1 MSDRAPPPQSLLN
14 SLPQRGELQRR
25 EPAPVHLWNP
35 PLSGEMDMRI
45 ARDGT
50 WYHEGEQIRRLALAQ
65 LFSTILRLDQD
76 ARYYLVTPVE
86 RWAIQV
92 DDAPFVAVRLSV
104 SGEGEQQQLL
114 FHTSLEDEVPLDGEH
129 PLRVELDPQ
138 SGEPS
143 PYIRVRANL
152 DALISRTVFYE
163 LADLAVEA
171 EVAGVQRIGVWSGG
185 RFFPI
190 DGAD

>member
-50 WYHEGEQIRRLALAQ
+50 WYHEGDPIRRLALAQ
-65 LFSTILRLDQD
+65 LFSTILRLDED

-114 FHTSLEDEVPLDGEH
+114 FHTSLEDEVPLDVEH

>member
-50 WYHEGEQIRRLALAQ
+50 WYHEGEPIRRLALAQ

>member
-1 MSDRAPPPQSLLN
+1 MSDRAPPPQSLLK

-50 WYHEGEQIRRLALAQ
+50 WYHEGDPIRRLALAQ
-65 LFSTILRLDQD
+65 LFSTILRLDED

>member
-50 WYHEGEQIRRLALAQ
+50 WYHEGDPIRRLALAQ
-65 LFSTILRLDQD
+65 LFSTILRLDED

-143 PYIRVRANL
+143 PYIRVRVNL

>member
-45 ARDGT
+45 SRDGT
-50 WYHEGEQIRRLALAQ
+50 WYHEGDPIRRLALAQ
-65 LFSTILRLDQD
+65 LFSTILRLDED

-129 PLRVELDPQ
+129 PLRVEIDPQ

>member
-50 WYHEGEQIRRLALAQ
+50 WYHEGDPIRRLALAQ
-65 LFSTILRLDQD
+65 LFSTILRLDED

-152 DALISRTVFYE
+152 DELISRTVFYE

>member
-50 WYHEGEQIRRLALAQ
+50 WYHEGEPIRRLALAQ

-152 DALISRTVFYE
+152 DALIRRTVFYE

>member
-50 WYHEGEQIRRLALAQ
+50 WYHEGDPIRRLALAQ
-65 LFSTILRLDQD
+65 LFSTILRLDED

-129 PLRVELDPQ
+129 PLRVELDQQ

>member
-50 WYHEGEQIRRLALAQ
+50 WYHEGEPIRRLALAQ
-65 LFSTILRLDQD
+65 LFSTILRLDED

>member
-14 SLPQRGELQRR
+14 SLPQRGEFQRR

-50 WYHEGEQIRRLALAQ
+50 WYHEGDPIRRLALAQ
-65 LFSTILRLDQD
+65 LFSTILRLDED

>member
-1 MSDRAPPPQSLLN
+1 MTDRAPPPQSLLN

-50 WYHEGEQIRRLALAQ
+50 WYHEGEPIRRLALAQ
-65 LFSTILRLDQD
+65 LFSTILRLDED
-76 ARYYLVTPVE
+76 GRYYLVTPVE
-86 RWAIQV
+86 CWAIQV

-114 FHTSLEDEVPLDGEH
+114 FHTSLEDEVPLDAEH
-129 PLRVELDPQ
+129 PLRVVLDPQ

-143 PYIRVRANL
+143 PYVRVRGNL

-163 LADLAVEA
+163 LADLAVEVD
-171 EVAGVQRIGVWSGG
+171 VAGVQRIGVWSCG

-190 DGAD
+190 DGAE

>member
-50 WYHEGEQIRRLALAQ
+50 WYHEGDPIRRLALAQ

>member
-50 WYHEGEQIRRLALAQ
+50 WYHEGDPIRRLALAQ
-65 LFSTILRLDQD
+65 LFSTILRLDED

>member
-50 WYHEGEQIRRLALAQ
+50 WYHEGEPIRRLALAQ

-92 DDAPFVAVRLSV
+92 DDAPFVVVRLSV
-104 SGEGEQQQLL
+104 SGEGEQQKLL

>member
-50 WYHEGEQIRRLALAQ
+50 WYHEGDPIRRLALAQ
-65 LFSTILRLDQD
+65 LFSTILRLDED

-129 PLRVELDPQ
+129 PLRVEIDPQ

>member
-45 ARDGT
+45 SRDGT
-50 WYHEGEQIRRLALAQ
+50 WYHEGDPIRRLALAQ
-65 LFSTILRLDQD
+65 LFSTILRLDED

>member
-50 WYHEGEQIRRLALAQ
+50 WYHEGEPIRRLALAQ

-138 SGEPS
+138 SGGAVS
-143 PYIRVRANL
+143 L
-152 DALISRTVFYE
+152 HQSSRQSGRT
-163 LADLAVEA
+163 DKSH
-171 EVAGVQRIGVWSGG
+171 GVLRIGRPGG
-185 RFFPI
+185 
-190 DGAD
+190 

>member
-50 WYHEGEQIRRLALAQ
+50 WYHEGEPIRRLALAQ
-65 LFSTILRLDQD
+65 LFSTILRLDED

-152 DALISRTVFYE
+152 DALISRKVFYE
-163 LADLAVEA
+163 LADMAVEA
-171 EVAGVQRIGVWSGG
+171 EVGGVQRIGVWSGG